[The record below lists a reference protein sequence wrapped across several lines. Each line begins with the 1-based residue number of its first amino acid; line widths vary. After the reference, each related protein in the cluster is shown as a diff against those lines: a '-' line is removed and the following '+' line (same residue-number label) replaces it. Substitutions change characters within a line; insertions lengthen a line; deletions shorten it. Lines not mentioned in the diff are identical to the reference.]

1 MVDEIGP
8 ENVVHIVT
16 DNGSNYKKA
25 CKALGEV
32 YEHILWTPC
41 LAHTVN
47 LMLKDIA
54 RRPEHSGTIKQCK
67 RISNWL
73 HNHGQLN
80 TMMRNAIGGEL
91 VKWNATRFGTNY
103 MFLESIYRKRD
114 RFMQWMA
121 STEFLQSKW
130 ADTED
135 GRFTHSRFSNLEWW
149 DRLKYVIDTVQ
160 AIYKFLRFADQDKRP
175 NMCEVVMS
183 YQNTRQELQSFFG
196 NNVSTRDE
204 YLKVMDDRMRDLFI
218 GTYVGPGKTIRVIY
232 FGTL

>member
-1 MVDEIGP
+1 VVEEIGP
-8 ENVVHIVT
+8 ENVVHVVT

-25 CKALGEV
+25 CKELLSDV
-32 YEHILWTPC
+32 YDHIVWTPC

-54 RRPEHSGTIKQCK
+54 RRPEHGVMIKQCK

-103 MFLESIYRKRD
+103 MFLESIYRKHD

-121 STEFLQSKW
+121 STEFQNSKW
-130 ADTED
+130 ANTEE
-135 GRFTHSRFSNLEWW
+135 GRFTHASFSSMEWW
-149 DRLKYVIDTVQ
+149 DAMKYIIDTVQ
-160 AIYKFLRFADQDKRP
+160 PIYKFLRFADQDKKP
-175 NMCEVVMS
+175 NMCEVVMA
-183 YQNTRQELQSFFG
+183 YQNMKQELRSLFG
-196 NNVSTRDE
+196 TNISTLKE
-204 YLKVMDDRMRDLFI
+204 YIEVVDGRLGDVFL
-218 GTYVGPGKTIRVIY
+218 GTYVGPGKHTRVIY
-232 FGTL
+232 F

>member
-1 MVDEIGP
+1 
-8 ENVVHIVT
+8 
-16 DNGSNYKKA
+16 
-25 CKALGEV
+25 
-32 YEHILWTPC
+32 
-41 LAHTVN
+41 
-47 LMLKDIA
+47 
-54 RRPEHSGTIKQCK
+54 
-67 RISNWL
+67 
-73 HNHGQLN
+73 
-80 TMMRNAIGGEL
+80 MMRNAIGGEL

-135 GRFTHSRFSNLEWW
+135 DRFTHARFSNLEWW
-149 DRLKYVIDTVQ
+149 DGLKYVIDTVQ